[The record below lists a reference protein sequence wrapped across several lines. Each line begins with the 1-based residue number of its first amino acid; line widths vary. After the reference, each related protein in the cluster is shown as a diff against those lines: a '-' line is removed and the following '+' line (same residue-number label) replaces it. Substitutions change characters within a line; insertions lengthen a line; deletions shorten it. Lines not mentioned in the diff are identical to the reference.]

1 MCISG
6 IVLKIKKNKKYK
18 NPQITVFNGMNVRDS
33 AVFTINKN
41 VNATYVHA
49 LTLSVCK
56 PFNCYPITILSLLTY
71 PKSLT
76 YKNMTVYNLFCFLNS
91 LFFLRFYILYRHITR
106 STHVLPMYFF
116 VILITPCLTHF
127 KESRYNIV
135 RVEIVR

>member
-18 NPQITVFNGMNVRDS
+18 NPQITVFNGVNVRDS

-56 PFNCYPITILSLLTY
+56 PFNCYPITTLSLLTY

-91 LFFLRFYILYRHITR
+91 LFFTLLYIVSSYNKIYPCT
-106 STHVLPMYFF
+106 THVL
-116 VILITPCLTHF
+116 LCHF
-127 KESRYNIV
+127 NYTMFNSL
-135 RVEIVR
+135 